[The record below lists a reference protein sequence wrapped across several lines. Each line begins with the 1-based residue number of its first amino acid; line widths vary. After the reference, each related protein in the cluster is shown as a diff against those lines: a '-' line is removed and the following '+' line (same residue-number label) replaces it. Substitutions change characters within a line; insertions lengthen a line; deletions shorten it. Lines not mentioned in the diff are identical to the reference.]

1 VTHVTGNEHYAWLNN
16 ALCAL
21 AGEVRPRED
30 GSGFDVVFDVSELIW
45 EPLSEPNAVRPRS
58 TRLVPSFTWRC
69 RSRSGERMET

>member
-1 VTHVTGNEHYAWLNN
+1 MTHVTGNERYAWLNN

-45 EPLSEPNAVRPRS
+45 EPVS
-58 TRLVPSFTWRC
+58 
-69 RSRSGERMET
+69 